1 MSVGKCAACLPPPLL
16 SMRPAFPADSSGCW
30 TFCPQS
36 PLLSKSC
43 LLFLG
48 PDRAQ
53 LYVSQRDQAQQ
64 CESQHGVGSGWLPE
78 GPGEQPRPDV

>member
-1 MSVGKCAACLPPPLL
+1 MSVGKCAACLPPPVL
-16 SMRPAFPADSSGCW
+16 SMGTALPADSPGCW
-30 TFCPQS
+30 SFCRQS

-53 LYVSQRDQAQQ
+53 LYVSQKDRAQQ
-64 CESQHGVGSGWLPE
+64 CESHRGVGSGWLHE
-78 GPGEQPRPDV
+78 GPGEQPRPAV